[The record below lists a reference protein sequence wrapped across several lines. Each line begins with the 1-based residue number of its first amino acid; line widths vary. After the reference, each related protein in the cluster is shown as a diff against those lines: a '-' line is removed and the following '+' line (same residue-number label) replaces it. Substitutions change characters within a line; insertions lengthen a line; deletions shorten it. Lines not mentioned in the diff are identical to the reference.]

1 MRTSVCSFL
10 VAALVIAGLAG
21 AATEAPPAH
30 AAPGGSPTATVI
42 RDCVGGKQIRPRTI
56 SSIFCGDAGVIV
68 TDVTWLGWADGW
80 AIGYGTE
87 HRKLCQP
94 SCAAGRST
102 SDPVGIWL
110 FAPVRGAFTKVSLY
124 HSVAASP
131 ETYTLTGL
139 VR

>member
-1 MRTSVCSFL
+1 MHASVRRFL
-10 VAALVIAGLAG
+10 VAGLFVLGLVSTAAG
-21 AATEAPPAH
+21 APLAH
-30 AAPGGSPTATVI
+30 AAPSGSSTATVI
-42 RDCVGGKQIRPRTI
+42 RNCVGGKQIRPRTI

-68 TDVTWLGWADGW
+68 TDVTWLGWTDGW

-102 SDPVGIWL
+102 SDRVGIWL

-124 HSVAASP
+124 HSVAAPP